1 MTGSYQHSEVFAK
14 LKSIKED
21 IDQNLTSFQYL
32 TTLDYFIESS
42 IDPIVTAMPV
52 MADTYFAKVVA
63 WQSHKPSIKF
73 SRINKHDLPVLLF
86 NSITTDGA
94 KKRQFQKDMLLN
106 RGLLFG
112 LITTFQHTVNNYRKL
127 HDPTY
132 RISAMKRKM
141 LLALAESRVGNG
153 YLYSSV
159 RQSDYWA
166 EKAFAFK
173 ELIVQKYTRLALMS
187 AKHTYV
193 DISYHMP
200 LNDVIQTYLV
210 FLSKA
215 IDRCD
220 ARQGVLTTFIQT
232 WFYSAKAEVVRK
244 ASEDSKNSSYDDL
257 LDSGLPAVDPDTS
270 YEDVQHL
277 CHVAQTIDTEGV
289 LRYSLGI
296 PEFYPKHLL
305 DKIQLSIP
313 HNHPKERR

>member
-1 MTGSYQHSEVFAK
+1 MTYQHSEVFAK

-32 TTLDYFIESS
+32 TTLDYFVESA
-42 IDPIVTAMPV
+42 IDPIVTAMPIMV
-52 MADTYFAKVVA
+52 DTYFAKVIA
-63 WQSHKPSIKF
+63 WQTHKPSTKF
-73 SRINKHDLPVLLF
+73 SRINKHDLPTLLF

-94 KKRQFQKDMLLN
+94 MKRKHQKDMLLN

-112 LITTFQHTVNNYRKL
+112 LLTTFQHTVNNYRKL

-132 RISAMKRKM
+132 RIDPFRRKM
-141 LLALAESRVGNG
+141 LLAMAQARLGND
-153 YLYSSV
+153 YLYASI
-159 RQSDYWA
+159 RQVDYWA
-166 EKAFAFK
+166 AKAFAFK

-187 AKHTYV
+187 AKSTYV
-193 DISYHMP
+193 DIAYQMK
-200 LNDVIQTYLV
+200 LDDVIQTYLV

-244 ASEDSKNSSYDDL
+244 VSEDSRNSSYDDL

-277 CHVAQTIDTEGV
+277 CHTAQTVDPVGV

-296 PEFYPKHLL
+296 PEFYSKASLCILKSQISH
-305 DKIQLSIP
+305 
-313 HNHPKERR
+313 HEERR